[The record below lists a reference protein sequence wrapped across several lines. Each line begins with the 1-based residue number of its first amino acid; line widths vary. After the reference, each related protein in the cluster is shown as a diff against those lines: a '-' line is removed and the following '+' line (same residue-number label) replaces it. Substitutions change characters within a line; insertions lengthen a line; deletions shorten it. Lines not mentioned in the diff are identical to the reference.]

1 MEIKIIAYNKIL
13 YKEVIIKTHPEF
25 IQNIYANTL
34 LESEIEEF
42 IIQEHKKVIQTLRD
56 KKLNQ
61 ILTK

>member
-1 MEIKIIAYNKIL
+1 MEIKIIAYNQIL

>member
-1 MEIKIIAYNKIL
+1 MEIKIIEYNQIL
-13 YKEVIIKTHPEF
+13 YKEVIIKTNPEF

-42 IIQEHKKVIQTLRD
+42 IIEEHKKVIQTLRD